1 MLILNP
7 EFLILEWSSQK
18 VCSVFKN
25 YVPFRTVSY
34 CICCEILLFL
44 PSFSGACSSECHPFL
59 IFLISCS
66 ASPCC
71 ALLPEYVL
79 FISCLRERW
88 IENRLSIQVIVIGWP
103 HQASCPLCNGPPET
117 GHHLCLLCP
126 FVQMVWLQLQVSTW
140 EYFMIP
146 RHAVPTNFDSIKDW
160 WEAAAISVHKSQ
172 RRKFNGIAIYIMWN
186 LWKERNRRVFE
197 NKHCIMTQVAELF
210 PVFWWGLIGERFVC

>member
-7 EFLILEWSSQK
+7 EFFILEWSSQK
-18 VCSVFKN
+18 VCSVFKH

-44 PSFSGACSSECHPFL
+44 PSFTGASSSECHHFL

-88 IENRLSIQVIVIGWP
+88 RENRLSIQLIVIGWP

-117 GHHLCLLCP
+117 GIIFASSAPSCKWSGCNCKFPPGSISWSHGTRYP
-126 FVQMVWLQLQVSTW
+126 QIST
-140 EYFMIP
+140 
-146 RHAVPTNFDSIKDW
+146 V
-160 WEAAAISVHKSQ
+160 
-172 RRKFNGIAIYIMWN
+172 
-186 LWKERNRRVFE
+186 
-197 NKHCIMTQVAELF
+197 
-210 PVFWWGLIGERFVC
+210 